1 MAVKKPKVSAR
12 DSRLKR
18 LYGLEPGEYE
28 KILAFQDGLC
38 YICGKPPKEGK
49 NLHVDH
55 DHKTGQTRGLLD
67 WQCNSAIGKFKDDKQ
82 RLQKAAEYISNPPAS
97 LALGRDVF
105 GRIGRI
111 TNKRKKTRKSSKR
124 K

>member
-18 LYGLEPGEYE
+18 LYGLDPGEYE
-28 KILAFQDGLC
+28 KILAFQEGSC
-38 YICGKPPKEGK
+38 YICHKPPKEGK

-55 DHKTGQTRGLLD
+55 DHKTGQTRGLLCWSD
-67 WQCNSAIGKFKDDKQ
+67 NAALGKFKDDTA
-82 RLQKAAEYISNPPAS
+82 RLESALYYINNPPATQ
-97 LALGRDVF
+97 ALGRYVQ
-105 GRIGRI
+105 GRAGRI